1 MAGPARHQMIRDVR
15 ASDLGASDL
24 GASDLLAKDAT
35 TRHGRAANGDTSVF
49 IYRSSGCCLW
59 APGMLTI
66 PGHTAMIG
74 RNQLTKRQS
83 DFLNLQSG
91 QATDRSKLKR
101 RQGRPH
107 HPLIPTPTL
116 SYNKLYANT
125 FFSVAL
131 LNFYTYLFCQ
141 RIVIHFCALTQLV
154 QSSHTMPSYR

>member
-1 MAGPARHQMIRDVR
+1 MAGPARHKIIRDVR
-15 ASDLGASDL
+15 TSDLGANDLGASDLGASDLGARDL

-101 RQGRPH
+101 RQGRPY
-107 HPLIPTPTL
+107 HPLIPT
-116 SYNKLYANT
+116 
-125 FFSVAL
+125 
-131 LNFYTYLFCQ
+131 Q
-141 RIVIHFCALTQLV
+141 
-154 QSSHTMPSYR
+154 

>member
-1 MAGPARHQMIRDVR
+1 MAMAGPARHQMIRDVR
-15 ASDLGASDL
+15 ASDLGASDLGASDLGASDLGASDLGASDLCDL

-107 HPLIPTPTL
+107 HPLIPTRWCP
-116 SYNKLYANT
+116 A
-125 FFSVAL
+125 AL
-131 LNFYTYLFCQ
+131 
-141 RIVIHFCALTQLV
+141 R
-154 QSSHTMPSYR
+154 